1 MFKGAALSTYR
12 ARDEVVTK
20 HRHTGFPGGSAVKN
34 LPATQE
40 TQVQSL
46 GWEDSLEEGMQP
58 TPGFLSGELEYWSGL
73 PFPSPR
79 NAFSSI

>member
-1 MFKGAALSTYR
+1 MFKGAALFTYR

-20 HRHTGFPGGSAVKN
+20 HRHTGFPDGSAVKN

-58 TPGFLSGELEYWSGL
+58 TPGFLSGESPWTDKPGGL
-73 PFPSPR
+73 QSMG
-79 NAFSSI
+79 SQS